1 MSSGSGK
8 SALEVGGIQGMS
20 THKEEEARRHIAEIA
35 ETHRTTRGKSEY
47 VSLPGPRRFGR
58 KVRLAWTWACS
69 LFVAV
74 GRRAKEPNKPPGR
87 WWSRLKLLRPSKTFS
102 PWSALWLLV
111 VVVAGFV
118 GFFFFGRVAKLVT
131 NEHGS
136 DLVGVEETVKWI
148 ARTVL
153 AFFFTVLV
161 AQLWHDAIKSPYY
174 VRRAR
179 KRVRSDPELLRQPTL
194 SKRSARVLELEPPV
208 NTVPR
213 GDLYEELLPGAVSRE
228 RDVQIVMGVPGAG
241 KTTALLD
248 LATVLTKIGMMPVL
262 LEMRGEKAPD
272 SLFDKARERF
282 EKQVQPLVRTKG
294 DAEILWKWMCD
305 RKRVAI
311 LVDDIDQITFD
322 GEPGFAMRRV
332 LENLADEGQTTIV
345 TARPAGV
352 PVGITASA
360 FTMDELDFDTAVDI
374 VVKPASRE
382 PGAPVTASGE
392 SVRDRIERWVKDGR
406 LTESPLY
413 LEALAEMNASG
424 VCPDL
429 PDNPGR
435 WEHQERPGRWREM
448 SERRREWS
456 QLWVRYLLLSRFYER
471 MVSGVVRRSLGID
484 SPDRKRSLRA
494 LEGAALGML
503 GASGLAARS
512 DAKFAEQPKE
522 SRPWRPKRSKLV
534 EFVSSD
540 DRRDFEAKQIDSKVV
555 RRRREVSQ
563 HEAVDA
569 GERLRVLDRDWKGNP
584 QFRHRI
590 MQAYLAGRRLAEL
603 GRLEQEEVLQGGEGR
618 SKEHVDSFEG
628 WVETLIDSHHP
639 EKLTAHLALTFAA
652 IHADEASI
660 HDTPPRRSSWDGLA
674 VRIVEQILA
683 TVKDRDKADVAVALL
698 IAVDRN
704 AAGSADLHAAGV
716 AVSSPHHENPDA
728 EMAEE
733 LDPMRSRDPGDRYDY
748 DDDLIKL
755 TTAANILGVIRP
767 DDRDPGHER
776 NRTLAK
782 EALAKIGKN
791 DGATRW
797 TKLEALG
804 AIPNL
809 ECEEG
814 WKVIW
819 GHFTTDLDY
828 DVRRKAGHE
837 LERNAC
843 RAYPKLRNAIQGQL
857 LSAGARAAEGQE
869 IQIGSPNGHSG
880 DGDAGSGSLRTFM
893 TLGWV
898 LPPIVSGLSEELRV
912 EGGTGRDPA
921 WEQIAEVP
929 GSVRVE
935 EDGDRIETPEDC
947 LKCARRQ
954 LEEFVTLA
962 YEGGHHELEE
972 SLAQGFK
979 ADAWRH
985 ASDPSRGFTGP
996 GWVVNNRRLV
1006 ADVALPNAESWYA
1019 RMLLHQALALYAVAG
1034 THVDDTLDV
1043 TAYRLHL
1050 TRERHPFVR
1059 RAAKLARKAIFYG
1072 RLGKAHWSAFIWTD
1086 DVEDGGRLPSVLSR
1100 RTAQLVGDVAVLVD
1114 LKEGSPPDR
1123 HGSFSH
1129 MEELPYCLR
1138 ASRDRYEILGK
1149 GCPAE
1154 CGWDFC
1160 PYRAASP
1167 DEPNEHRGVGRGFCR
1182 AQRRA
1187 AKRSPAWQRGISKRK
1202 LREFWKQMEYK
1213 ARR

>member
-272 SLFDKARERF
+272 SLFDRAQERF
-282 EKQVQPLVRTKG
+282 EKQVRPLVRTKG
-294 DAEILWKWMCD
+294 DAEILWKWMCA

-311 LVDDIDQITFD
+311 LIDDIDQISFD
-322 GEPGFAMRRV
+322 GEPGFAIRRL
-332 LENLADEGQTTIV
+332 LENLSDEGQTTIV

-360 FTMDELDFDTAVDI
+360 FTMEELDFETAVDI
-374 VVKPASRE
+374 VVRPASRE
-382 PGAPVTASGE
+382 PGATVAASGE
-392 SVRDRIERWVKDGR
+392 SLRGRVQRWVRDGR

-413 LEALAEMNASG
+413 LEALAEMNASN

-471 MVSGVVRRSLGID
+471 MVSGVVRQSLGID

-503 GASGLAARS
+503 GASGLAAKS
-512 DAKFAEQPKE
+512 DAEFAEWPKE

-534 EFVSSD
+534 EFISSD
-540 DRRDFEAKQIDSKVV
+540 DRRKLEPKRVDSKVV
-555 RRRREVSQ
+555 QRRREVSQ
-563 HEAVDA
+563 HEAIDA
-569 GERLRVLDRDWKGNP
+569 GERLRVLDRDWRGEP

-603 GRLEQEEVLQGGEGR
+603 GRLEQEEVLQGGDGR
-618 SKEHVDSFEG
+618 SKERVDTFDG
-628 WVETLIDSHHP
+628 WVETLMDSHHP

-652 IHADEASI
+652 IHADEGSI
-660 HDTPPRRSSWDGLA
+660 HDKPGRRLSWDGLA

-683 TVKDRDKADVAVALL
+683 AVEDRDRAGIAVALL
-698 IAVDRN
+698 IAVDRD
-704 AAGSADLHAAGV
+704 ATGSAGLHAAGV
-716 AVSSPHHENPDA
+716 AVGTPEENPDA

-733 LDPMRSRDPGDRYDY
+733 LDPMRSPDPGNRHDY

-755 TTAANILGVIRP
+755 TTAANIVGLIRP
-767 DDRDPGHER
+767 DDRER
-776 NRTLAK
+776 ERERKSQELVK
-782 EALAKIGKN
+782 EILTKIRRN

-804 AIPNL
+804 AIPTL
-809 ECEEG
+809 ECEDG
-814 WKVIW
+814 WRVVW
-819 GHFTTDLDY
+819 EHFTTDLDY
-828 DVRRKAGHE
+828 DVRRAASHE

-843 RAYPKLRNAIQGQL
+843 RAYPKLREAIQGRL
-857 LSAGARAAEGQE
+857 LFAGARAAEGQE
-869 IQIGSPNGHSG
+869 IQFASPNGNSEDPSTG
-880 DGDAGSGSLRTFM
+880 PDSLRTFM

-921 WEQIAEVP
+921 WEPIEDVP
-929 GSVRVE
+929 GSVRVD
-935 EDGDRIETPEDC
+935 DGRLESPEDC

-996 GWVVNNRRLV
+996 GWVVSNRRLV

-1019 RMLLHQALALYAVAG
+1019 RMLLHQALALYSVAG
-1034 THVDDTLDV
+1034 THTDDTLDMF
-1043 TAYRLHL
+1043 AHRLHP

-1059 RAAKLARKAIFYG
+1059 QAAKLARKAMFYA
-1072 RLGKAHWSAFIWTD
+1072 RLGKEHWSAFIWSD
-1086 DVEDGGRLPSVLSR
+1086 DVEDGGRLPSALSR

-1123 HGSFSH
+1123 HGNFGH

-1149 GCPAE
+1149 GCPHE
-1154 CGWDFC
+1154 CGWGFC

-1182 AQRRA
+1182 AERRA
-1187 AKRSPAWQRGISKRK
+1187 AKRSPAWQHGIRKRR